1 MADRE
6 LAIRSAVAAVAIP
19 IVFILSILG
28 GVYFVLMVDLIVG
41 MALYEFY
48 RLAERKGYAPFKTI
62 GIFVVL
68 AISWQIY
75 YGLWLWVPLTLG
87 CFIILTLLIELFRET
102 KKPLENV
109 AISVFGLLYIS
120 LFSSFI
126 LIRELPVTAD
136 LDYEQ
141 GGRIII
147 YIFCTIWLC
156 DSSAYILG
164 ARLGKHA
171 LFPRIS
177 PNKSWEGAI
186 IGFLFGMISVIGFR
200 RFIVPWL
207 GFIDAVIIGLIIGIV
222 GQVSDLIESL
232 FKREYGVKDASHIL
246 PGHGGFLDRF
256 DSSFLSVP
264 LIYSYL
270 FLFVYS

>member
-6 LAIRSAVAAVAIP
+6 LVIRSAVAAVAIP

-62 GIFVVL
+62 GILFVL
-68 AISWQIY
+68 AISWEIY
-75 YGLWLWVPLTLG
+75 YGLWLWIPLTLG
-87 CFIILTLLIELFRET
+87 CFIILTLLIELFRVT

-120 LFSSFI
+120 LFSCFI

-136 LDYEQ
+136 HDYLQ

-164 ARLGKHA
+164 VRLGKHA

-186 IGFLFGMISVIGFR
+186 IGFLFGMISVVSFR
-200 RFIVPWL
+200 RFLVPWL
-207 GFIDAVIIGLIIGIV
+207 GLIDAVIIGLIIGIV
-222 GQVSDLIESL
+222 GQISDLIESL
-232 FKREYGVKDASHIL
+232 FKREYGVKDASHMI
-246 PGHGGFLDRF
+246 G
-256 DSSFLSVP
+256 
-264 LIYSYL
+264 
-270 FLFVYS
+270 